1 MKKAFVIIGAIVFVA
16 FGLGSCKKC
25 TTCKAVLTSSGVV
38 QKEYTE
44 QCGNSR
50 EISDYKKD
58 LETSWPA
65 TQGYKIECT
74 DK

>member
-1 MKKAFVIIGAIVFVA
+1 MKKAFVIISALVLVT

-25 TTCKAVLTSSGVV
+25 TTCKVISTSTSKVE
-38 QKEYTE
+38 KEYVE

-50 EISDYKKD
+50 EISDYKID
-58 LETSWPA
+58 LEAAWPA
-65 TQGYKIECT
+65 TQGYKLECT